1 MEMKIEV
8 FSAGC
13 HLCEETVELVNR
25 LVGSGSEVTI
35 LDMKEKA
42 VAERA
47 RKMGVRSIPS
57 VAVNGKL
64 AGCCTGDG
72 VSEEVLRATLSV

>member
-25 LVGSGSEVTI
+25 LAGSGSEVAV
-35 LDMKEKA
+35 LDMKDKT

-47 RKMGVRSIPS
+47 KHLGVRSIPS

-64 AGCCTGDG
+64 AGCCTGEG
-72 VSEEVLRATLSV
+72 VSEEVLRATLSA